1 MLVPALPV
9 APETGLMRNN
19 LAARSA
25 VTWRQGTIWLP
36 GTLAFAASGLLIVAD
51 GLAGVM
57 GSWDTPAPG
66 LRWIKVGVIGHCI
79 LAAASVVVLGAGIR
93 CPSRRRAAAITAW
106 MIIPIGFAW
115 FLLTGRLASR
125 S

>member
-1 MLVPALPV
+1 MLVPALPLS
-9 APETGLMRNN
+9 PETGLMRNKP
-19 LAARSA
+19 AARSA
-25 VTWRQGTIWLP
+25 VTWRRGTIWLP
-36 GTLAFAASGLLIVAD
+36 GMLAFAASGLLIVAD

-79 LAAASVVVLGAGIR
+79 LAAASVVVLGAGLR
-93 CPSRRRAAAITAW
+93 CPSWRRAASITAW
-106 MIIPIGFAW
+106 MIVPIGFAW